1 MSNIKTH
8 IILIAL
14 IITQVVL
21 GVYLYP
27 YFPDMVATHWN
38 AEGVVDGYMSKF
50 WGVFLISI
58 IMIVFYALYVVIPRI
73 DPRAQNIVEF
83 RKTFNLFWVVLFV
96 FFFYIA
102 ALSNVWNLGVTFDFT
117 QAIVPAIGMLFYFIG
132 NLMLNTKRNFFIGIR
147 TPWTLSSDTVWEKTH
162 KLGGGL
168 FKLCG
173 ILTLGAG
180 LISGSVAFITLIT
193 SVVLSSVISI
203 VYSYKVFKKLALS
216 DSTSPEVSK

>member
-14 IITQVVL
+14 IVIQVVL

-38 AEGVVDGYMSKF
+38 AEGVVDGYMQKF
-50 WGVFLISI
+50 WGVFLVSI
-58 IMIVFYALYVVIPRI
+58 IMIVLYALYAVIPRI
-73 DPRAQNIVEF
+73 DPRAQNIAEF

-102 ALSNVWNLGVTFDFT
+102 ALSNVWNLGVPFDFT

-168 FKLCG
+168 FKLSG

-180 LISGSVAFITLIT
+180 LIGGPVAFATLIT
-193 SVVLSSVISI
+193 SVVLSSIISV

-216 DSTSPEVSK
+216 DTTTEVSK